1 MVCLLCRMDSTN
13 KDLASVLKHVE
24 TLQSQLVSKESELK
38 EAREKEEAARTRAA
52 QLSEVNNKLSE
63 AKREQMR
70 SDFNERVRGWIK
82 DMDSKQVPEEL
93 KEEFLTS
100 AEKFVDDGNDVGAW
114 KVICCAS
121 AVHQNQVN
129 AIQKLTEEYNAL
141 KKTVDGGEFGDSRK
155 RKEMEP
161 SSSGSSVWEQLEG
174 MCKNY

>member
-1 MVCLLCRMDSTN
+1 MDSNSN

-24 TLQSQLVSKESELK
+24 TLQSQLAAKDSELK
-38 EAREKEEAARTRAA
+38 EARDKEEAARARAA
-52 QLSEVNNKLSE
+52 QLAEVNSKLSE

-70 SDFNERVRGWIK
+70 SDFNERVRAWVR

-93 KEEFLTS
+93 KEEFLTN
-100 AEKFVDDGNDVGAW
+100 AEKFVNEGNDVGAW

-121 AVHQNQVN
+121 SVHQNQVN
-129 AIQKLTEEYNAL
+129 AIQKLTDDYNAL

-161 SSSGSSVWEQLEG
+161 SSGGGNVWEQLEG
-174 MCKNY
+174 MCRSY